1 MSFSSALSGL
11 AANNTAL
18 DVVGNNLANLNTVG
32 FKSDAVQF
40 KDIMG
45 QTSGSTEIGAGV
57 TTAATSK
64 QFAQGSIQPTAGALD
79 AAIEGNGVFVLRN
92 NAGSTLY
99 TRAGSFKFD
108 GNGTLVTSTGE
119 KVQGWTSVN
128 GVLDT
133 TGNIG
138 DISITAVASQPPT
151 ATTKM
156 TLSANLDA
164 SQPTGAKFSSPLQV
178 VDSLGVTHILTY
190 TFTKT
195 GSNAWDYDISIPGED
210 TTGGTA
216 GTPVSIASGSLAFD
230 TTGTLTTPAPGS
242 PVNVSTTTGL
252 VSGANDLNINWSL
265 YSPSGTSLLTQ
276 YAQTSAASAS
286 SQDGVLAAQLTGIT
300 LGDGGTLTATF
311 SSGKQIS
318 IAQVALAAI
327 GNPDSLVSAG
337 NNNFQL
343 GTETLTPTVGL
354 PNTGNR
360 GNILGGSLESS
371 NVDLAKEF
379 TNLIIYQRGYQ
390 ANAKVITTQN
400 QLSQVLLNINP

>member
-1 MSFSSALSGL
+1 MSFSTALSGL

-18 DVVGNNLANLNTVG
+18 DVVGNNLANLNTTG
-32 FKSDAVQF
+32 FKSDAIEF

-57 TTAATSK
+57 ATSGTSK
-64 QFAQGSIQPTAGALD
+64 QFTQGSIQPTAGALD

-108 GNGTLVTSTGE
+108 GSGTLVTATGE
-119 KVQGWTSVN
+119 KVQGWTAVN
-128 GVLDT
+128 GILNK

-138 DISITAVASQPPT
+138 DISITSVASQPPT
-151 ATTKM
+151 ATANM
-156 TLSANLDA
+156 TLTANLDA
-164 SQPTGAKFSSPLQV
+164 SAAVNSSFSTPLQV

-195 GSNAWDYDISIPGED
+195 GSNAWDYDITIPGED
-210 TTGGTA
+210 ITGGTA
-216 GTPVSIASGSLAFD
+216 GTPSSLANGSVAFD
-230 TTGTLTTPAPGS
+230 SAGKLTSPLASAP
-242 PVNVSTTTGL
+242 VSVQTTTGL
-252 VSGANDLNINWSL
+252 VSGANDLDMTWNL
-265 YSPSGTSLLTQ
+265 YSPAGDSLLTQ
-276 YAQTSAASAS
+276 FAQTSAASAT
-286 SQDGVLAAQLTGIT
+286 SQDGILAAQLTGIT
-300 LGDGGTLTATF
+300 MGDGGTLMATF
-311 SSGKQIS
+311 SSGKQVS

-343 GTETLTPTVGL
+343 GTETLTPTVGQ
-354 PNTGNR
+354 PQTGNR
-360 GNILGGSLESS
+360 GQILGGSLESS

-379 TNLIIYQRGYQ
+379 TNLIIFQRGYQ
-390 ANAKVITTQN
+390 ANAKVITTQD
-400 QLSQVLLNINP
+400 QLSQVLLNIKQ